1 MSVCFK
7 SRLNPWY
14 IWIPS
19 NPNLY
24 STKIIMKMRW
34 QTIASNVSIRTIS
47 PTATPLPKAYDC
59 VAVYIAGR
67 RTSLVVYGW
76 WPQPPTKKN
85 NNCRIHHLW
94 IRQSVLNV
102 DNVIVI
108 AALLYNNLAMTSPY
122 WCPPSRLCL
131 YDQIVSLDTMLSF
144 HWLIYATS
152 EWPVGHMGC
161 WRVAHSLL

>member
-1 MSVCFK
+1 MSVWFK

-24 STKIIMKMRW
+24 STKIIMKIRW

-76 WPQPPTKKN
+76 WPQPPTKNEIRLKKLYSMCHN
-85 NNCRIHHLW
+85 RIRNQKMRN
-94 IRQSVLNV
+94 IRRGMQKQVPMTISYFMPLVTKIFIFLG
-102 DNVIVI
+102 DDEVI
-108 AALLYNNLAMTSPY
+108 
-122 WCPPSRLCL
+122 PSIDPAKVC
-131 YDQIVSLDTMLSF
+131 QGFPFTCI
-144 HWLIYATS
+144 H
-152 EWPVGHMGC
+152 
-161 WRVAHSLL
+161 